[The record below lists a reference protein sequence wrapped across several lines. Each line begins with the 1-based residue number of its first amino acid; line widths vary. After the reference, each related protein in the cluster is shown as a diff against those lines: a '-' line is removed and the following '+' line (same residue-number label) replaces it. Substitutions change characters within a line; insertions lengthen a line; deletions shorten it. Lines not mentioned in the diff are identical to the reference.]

1 MLTGFT
7 NYVGFVTQGG
17 SPGAAVPMTEDAS
30 NPGVYYKT
38 NVSGGYFD
46 VYLDLDKSGSFLA
59 GDLRLSGVRHGIGAD
74 DVSDVNIENFSIELD
89 DLSPSVIAYIDGS
102 GGGADPDGVTLDLNL
117 SGEMQIKDGG
127 ISTGKYGDA
136 SISASKLQEGA
147 VTTDALGDEVVTT
160 GKVADA
166 AITAV
171 KLAGASVTSD
181 KIAGKIITGEDHI
194 TDGSIVGANLED
206 SAISTAKIQNL
217 AVTGAKIADATINGD
232 TKIIPETISGALL
245 NDETLQARSFIP
257 DTLEAGMM
265 SPTLSFNTTQ
275 FERTGAPL
283 LWQLKSSFLA
293 TFGVSYILNVLDF
306 GADTSGA
313 GSSSQAFQDAFD
325 AVTDEK
331 GIVLIPP
338 GVYLAKNLT
347 VKANTE
353 IWAFGAIITIG
364 GTAPSGETSPD
375 TWLIK
380 STGVSGSE
388 NSMIRISGGDWR
400 GELTTVYTEQSSGS
414 LFDFS
419 FCKNV
424 FIRDAVLS
432 RSRKHA
438 ISFSRSFD
446 CVVSGCRID
455 KVAGAGVYLAG
466 STDVFVDKINVTE
479 TARGVFA
486 VTSTVDPQ
494 RIFVTGSRI
503 SVFISGVVI
512 VFGAY
517 SVISGNSIEYVAK
530 TGFEFALY
538 GIVVGRYTTLVPVG
552 SVCPNVNI
560 FGNNVK
566 GFPSYY
572 GIDLGVAGFEMKNVM
587 IANNN
592 ILCQNGINI
601 DADATGSY
609 SNLLIQGNLIEK
621 SGSGTTSGITI
632 YGQAVSSIQYN
643 VILGFTYGLSITNVF
658 TSSEGHLIANNRIEG
673 GTYGMAF
680 AKMINSIIRDN
691 FFKDTGDFAFYFL
704 NTANNNYADRNYLLN
719 CAETYSDAGTG
730 NSITNVIEM

>member
-1 MLTGFT
+1 MATLHTFRVRIFNNATGGMLTGFT

-17 SPGAAVPMTEDAS
+17 SPGAAVPMTEDTS

-102 GGGADPDGVTLDLNL
+102 GGGADPDGVTLDLNI

-364 GTAPSGETSPD
+364 GAAPSGESSPD

-380 STGVSGSE
+380 S
-388 NSMIRISGGDWR
+388 
-400 GELTTVYTEQSSGS
+400 
-414 LFDFS
+414 
-419 FCKNV
+419 
-424 FIRDAVLS
+424 
-432 RSRKHA
+432 
-438 ISFSRSFD
+438 
-446 CVVSGCRID
+446 
-455 KVAGAGVYLAG
+455 AGV
-466 STDVFVDKINVTE
+466 
-479 TARGVFA
+479 
-486 VTSTVDPQ
+486 
-494 RIFVTGSRI
+494 
-503 SVFISGVVI
+503 
-512 VFGAY
+512 
-517 SVISGNSIEYVAK
+517 
-530 TGFEFALY
+530 
-538 GIVVGRYTTLVPVG
+538 VG
-552 SVCPNVNI
+552 SVAGFLAGEEVLHHHPMTGGAQTAAAQHVGQRLLGGRQIHRHDHALTRGQTVGLDHDGCAARAHIGQRRLQLFEDPMGGG
-560 FGNNVK
+560 GNALPFQK
-566 GFPSYY
+566 G
-572 GIDLGVAGFEMKNVM
+572 LGVAFGGFQFGRQSRRAEDRQPGG
-587 IANNN
+587 
-592 ILCQNGINI
+592 LEGIDHTGSQRRLRADYGQVDLLLPGQRQQPVDI
-601 DADATGSY
+601 GGFHRDIADATFPRGAGIARGGQHFADLRRGAQPPGQRMLTTACADHQYPPLSHRRRSEASRPRRLRQAAGRCKAGLAQEGLGLRAEGSDCA
-609 SNLLIQGNLIEK
+609 SRSIE
-621 SGSGTTSGITI
+621 SIPTHL
-632 YGQAVSSIQYN
+632 VS
-643 VILGFTYGLSITNVF
+643 L
-658 TSSEGHLIANNRIEG
+658 E
-673 GTYGMAF
+673 
-680 AKMINSIIRDN
+680 
-691 FFKDTGDFAFYFL
+691 
-704 NTANNNYADRNYLLN
+704 
-719 CAETYSDAGTG
+719 
-730 NSITNVIEM
+730 

>member
-7 NYVGFVTQGG
+7 NYVGFVAQGG
-17 SPGAAVPMTEDAS
+17 SPGSCVPMTEDS
-30 NPGVYYKT
+30 LNPGVYYKT

-46 VYLDLDKSGSFLA
+46 IYLDLDKSGSFLA

-74 DVSDVNIENFSIELD
+74 DVSDVNIEEYSIELD
-89 DLSPSVIAYIDGS
+89 DLAPSVIAYIDGV
-102 GGGADPDGVTLDLNL
+102 GGGADPDGVTLDLNI
-117 SGEMQIKDGG
+117 SGEMQIKEKG

-136 SISASKLQEGA
+136 SIPSSALQEGV
-147 VTTDALGDEVVTT
+147 VTTDALGEEVVTG
-160 GKVADA
+160 GKVAEE
-166 AITAV
+166 TLPGS
-171 KLAGASVTSD
+171 KL
-181 KIAGKIITGEDHI
+181 I
-194 TDGSIVGANLED
+194 N
-206 SAISTAKIQNL
+206 
-217 AVTGAKIADATINGD
+217 ATINGD
-232 TKIIPETISGALL
+232 QKIIPETISGALL

-265 SPTLSFNTTQ
+265 SPTLSFNTSQ
-275 FERTGAPL
+275 FERVGTPL

>member
-46 VYLDLDKSGSFLA
+46 IYLDLDKSGSFLA

-74 DVSDVNIENFSIELD
+74 DVSDVNIEEYSIELD
-89 DLSPSVIAYIDGS
+89 DLAPSVIAYIDGV
-102 GGGADPDGVTLDLNL
+102 GGGADPDGVTLDLNI
-117 SGEMQIKDGG
+117 SGEMQIKEKG

-136 SISASKLQEGA
+136 SIPSSALQEGV
-147 VTTDALGDEVVTT
+147 VTTDALGEEVVTG
-160 GKVADA
+160 GKVAEE
-166 AITAV
+166 TLPGS
-171 KLAGASVTSD
+171 KL
-181 KIAGKIITGEDHI
+181 I
-194 TDGSIVGANLED
+194 N
-206 SAISTAKIQNL
+206 
-217 AVTGAKIADATINGD
+217 ATINGD
-232 TKIIPETISGALL
+232 QKIIPETISGALL

-265 SPTLSFNTTQ
+265 SPTLSFNTSQ
-275 FERTGAPL
+275 FERVGTPL

-466 STDVFVDKINVTE
+466 STDVFLSHSNITE
-479 TARGVFA
+479 AAFGLKA
-486 VTSTVDPQ
+486 VTATVDPR
-494 RIFVTGSRI
+494 RIFVTQNKIEVFSMG
-503 SVFISGVVI
+503 VFIA
-512 VFGAY
+512 FGDG
-517 SVISGNSIEYVAK
+517 SHVEGNSIYYEEK
-530 TGFEFALY
+530 TGFSSNLY
-538 GIVVGRYTTLVPVG
+538 GILIGSELFGAAVG
-552 SVCPNVNI
+552 SVSSDVVVL
-560 FGNNVK
+560 GNNIK
-566 GFPSYY
+566 GLFTNS
-572 GIDLGVAGFEMKNVM
+572 IFIAASGFSLRNTIIV
-587 IANNN
+587 NNN
-592 ILCQNGINI
+592 ISGKNGIT
-601 DADATGSY
+601 ASFEFSGSY
-609 SNLLIQGNLIEK
+609 ENVLIKGNLILNI
-621 SGSGTTSGITI
+621 GSGITSGIYIVAQGTFGILFNQVVGFEYNIRTNNIASTSEGHTI
-632 YGQAVSSIQYN
+632 SNNRIKSG
-643 VILGFTYGLSITNVF
+643 TYGLF
-658 TSSEGHLIANNRIEG
+658 LEKTSASV
-673 GTYGMAF
+673 
-680 AKMINSIIRDN
+680 IIDN
-691 FFKDTGDFAFYFL
+691 FIEETTDFAISLTASSPL
-704 NTANNNYADRNYLLN
+704 NYLDRNYILN
-719 CAETYSDAGTG
+719 CAETVSDAGTG
-730 NSITNVIEM
+730 NTITNTVEM